1 MIMSVKDM
9 MQEMIGEYV
18 ENFSIEKNL
27 DYTLRELGIDSL
39 DQMEL
44 AYNVGEKLDL
54 KRRIPED
61 LSIGKIIDH
70 LENTIGDKIL
80 EDI

>member
-1 MIMSVKDM
+1 MSIKDM
-9 MQEMIGEYV
+9 MQNMISEYV
-18 ENFSIEKNL
+18 EGFNIDQNL
-27 DYTLRELGIDSL
+27 NCTLKQLGIDSL

-44 AYNVGEKLDL
+44 SYYVGEKLDL
-54 KRRIPED
+54 KKRIPED
-61 LSIGKIIDH
+61 LNIGQIVEH

>member
-1 MIMSVKDM
+1 MSVKDM
-9 MQEMIGEYV
+9 MQNMICEYV
-18 ENFSIEKNL
+18 DDFKIDKHL
-27 DYTLRELGIDSL
+27 DCTLKQLGIDSL

-54 KRRIPED
+54 KSRLPDD
-61 LSIGKIIDH
+61 LNIGQIVEH

-80 EDI
+80 ENI

>member
-1 MIMSVKDM
+1 MSVKDV
-9 MQEMIGEYV
+9 MQNMISEYV
-18 ENFSIEKNL
+18 EGFNIDQNLNF
-27 DYTLRELGIDSL
+27 TLRELGFDSL

-44 AYNVGEKLDL
+44 SYHVGEKLDL
-54 KRRIPED
+54 KKRIPED
-61 LSIGKIIDH
+61 LNIGQIVEH